1 MSMKLTPAAATWTR
15 TWPGPAT
22 GSACSASTNASG
34 PPSSRTTIARTRS
47 RPFARL
53 PPSTTYHA
61 SREPRGPV
69 WARCPVQ
76 DRAGGGSLT
85 AGQPDPEAF
94 VSVMPGIAGCVGVTF
109 PVMAELPDGAG
120 TGRRVA
126 VVTGGAGAIGGA
138 VAAAL
143 SAAGHAVAL
152 LAPAAPPP
160 AGPA

>member
-1 MSMKLTPAAATWTR
+1 MTLNSTPASATWTR

-61 SREPRGPV
+61 SREPRG
-69 WARCPVQ
+69 PVQ

-143 SAAGHAVAL
+143 SAAGHAVVIL
-152 LAPAAPPP
+152 DQAAPPP